1 MPDEPKRPVSLA
13 RQAVNL
19 IDLEDGWGPEEEPP
33 APLPPVPAAPVQAI
47 RDAALAEDFSVDVQ
61 GVGGEGVM
69 HGFELEIEV
78 DQGVPAPPEV
88 GAFAAF
94 AAPDDEDDQDDDSG
108 ADAMGLV
115 EARHTHPLDG
125 DAQALMRRARDL
137 FALGDFSGSL
147 ALVERVLASDP
158 HHREAREYRERN
170 RQTLLSMYE
179 SKVGSLDQV
188 PYVAIPQGEI
198 VWLNLDHRA
207 GFILSQIDGAL
218 TFEDVL
224 DLCAMPRMEVCK
236 IFVDLL
242 AEHVIK
248 IRAPAT
254 RR

>member
-19 IDLEDGWGPEEEPP
+19 LDLEDGWGAEEHSPEPLPPPPP
-33 APLPPVPAAPVQAI
+33 APVAAI
-47 RDAALAEDFSVDVQ
+47 RGGALSADFSVDVQ

-69 HGFELEIEV
+69 RGFELDIEV
-78 DQGVPAPPEV
+78 DQGVPVPPEV
-88 GAFAAF
+88 EGAYD
-94 AAPDDEDDQDDDSG
+94 PDEDSG
-108 ADAMGLV
+108 ADALGLV
-115 EARHTHPLDG
+115 EARHSHPLDG
-125 DAQALMRRARDL
+125 DAEGLMRRARDL
-137 FALGDFSGSL
+137 FSLGDFSGSL
-147 ALVERVLASDP
+147 ALVERVLATDP
-158 HHREAREYRERN
+158 HHREARDYRERN

-179 SKVGSLDQV
+179 SKLGSLDQV
-188 PYVAIPQGEI
+188 PFVAIPQGEI

-207 GFILSQIDGAL
+207 GFVLSQVDGAL

-242 AEHVIK
+242 VEHVIK
-248 IRAPAT
+248 IRAPAA